1 MKFAKG
7 RTDVYPRRFESKK
20 TGKLE
25 FILCRMMKPVG
36 CRRLIL
42 TRKHRL
48 HHNKKEV
55 LIFDYFDNEIPVA
68 SRMFKRRCS
77 GYKAIGY
84 EIDYNDDAHQKTLF

>member
-1 MKFAKG
+1 M
-7 RTDVYPRRFESKK
+7 
-20 TGKLE
+20 
-25 FILCRMMKPVG
+25 
-36 CRRLIL
+36 